1 MCIWQPFISAAGVDE
16 ATAAAGGPGKR
27 RFWNRCMT
35 IIDRSSGE
43 MLRINKDSA
52 YFAELFRE
60 LKAYAAAAAAPV
72 SQQPSAVPQVVAAWA
87 VDG

>member
-1 MCIWQPFISAAGVDE
+1 
-16 ATAAAGGPGKR
+16 
-27 RFWNRCMT
+27 MT

-72 SQQPSAVPQVVAAWA
+72 SQQPSAVPQVVAA
-87 VDG
+87 